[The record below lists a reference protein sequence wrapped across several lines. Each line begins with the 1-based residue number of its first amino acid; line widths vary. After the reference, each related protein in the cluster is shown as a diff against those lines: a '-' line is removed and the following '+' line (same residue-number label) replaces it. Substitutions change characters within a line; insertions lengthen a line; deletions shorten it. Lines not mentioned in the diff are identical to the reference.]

1 MIVELV
7 TFKAPPGADWD
18 DILKDARAVIPRWR
32 ANPDLVRKHF
42 LLSDDGRECGG
53 LYVWPTREAA
63 EAAHDAAWRAGIERR
78 TGAPPTIRYFQL
90 QMLLDNEAGTVV
102 EWSKTGEKVT
112 RSGSDAGSAARESFR
127 PR

>member
-1 MIVELV
+1 MIVELGTV
-7 TFKAPPGADWD
+7 NAPPDADWD
-18 DILKDARAVIPRWR
+18 DILNDARAVIPRWQ
-32 ANPDLVRKHF
+32 ANPDLLRKHF

-63 EAAHDAAWRAGIERR
+63 EAAHDAEWRAAVERW

-112 RSGSDAGSAARESFR
+112 RSASNAG
-127 PR
+127 

>member
-7 TFKAPPGADWD
+7 TFKATPGADWD
-18 DILKDARAVIPRWR
+18 GILRDARAVIPHWQ
-32 ANPDLVRKHF
+32 ANPDLLRKHF

-78 TGAPPTIRYFQL
+78 TGSPPTIRYFQL
-90 QMLLDNEAGTVV
+90 QMLIDNEAGTVV

-112 RSGSDAGSAARESFR
+112 RSTSGTR
-127 PR
+127 

>member
-18 DILKDARAVIPRWR
+18 DILKDARAGHFALARQSAFAAQTFPAVGWPRPR
-32 ANPDLVRKHF
+32 MTLRVCASVEK
-42 LLSDDGRECGG
+42 
-53 LYVWPTREAA
+53 
-63 EAAHDAAWRAGIERR
+63 R

-102 EWSKTGEKVT
+102 EWSKTGE
-112 RSGSDAGSAARESFR
+112 R
-127 PR
+127 

>member
-32 ANPDLVRKHF
+32 ANPDLLRKHF
-42 LLSDDGRECGG
+42 MLSDDGRECGG
-53 LYVWPTREAA
+53 LYIWPTREAA
-63 EAAHDAAWRAGIERR
+63 EAAHDAAWRAGVEKR

-90 QMLLDNEAGTVV
+90 QMLLDNEAGTVT
-102 EWSKTGEKVT
+102 EWSKTGEKAM
-112 RSGSDAGSAARESFR
+112 RPAPDAG
-127 PR
+127 